1 MNAPKLSH
9 RIFADIFDTFI
20 VFALVLI
27 ALIPSI
33 VSLINVLI
41 SDNGWNVAALYI
53 SSVISGALALVFV
66 ILYHI
71 VLPVYLNG
79 QSLGKKYFNIMVVK
93 NNGSPIDF
101 KTMFIRELVRV
112 FVLLTSFGLSL
123 IVDLITLS
131 TSRGRV
137 SFYDTLSSTSVVDV
151 LVE

>member
-9 RIFADIFDTFI
+9 RIFAGLFDTFI

-41 SDNGWNVAALYI
+41 SDNAWNVVALYI
-53 SSVISGALALVFV
+53 SSVVSGALALVFI

-79 QSLGKKYFNIMVVK
+79 QSLGKKYFNIMIVK
-93 NNGSPIDF
+93 NNGSPVDF
-101 KTMFIRELVRV
+101 RTMFIRELVRV
-112 FVLLTSFGLSL
+112 FVLLTSFGLS
-123 IVDLITLS
+123 IFVDLITLS

>member
-1 MNAPKLSH
+1 MNTPKLSH
-9 RIFADIFDTFI
+9 RIFAGIFDTLI

-41 SDNGWNVAALYI
+41 SDNTWNVVALYF
-53 SSVISGALALVFV
+53 SSFISGALSLVFV
-66 ILYHI
+66 ILYLI

-79 QSLGKKYFNIMVVK
+79 QSLGKKYFNIMVIK
-93 NNGSPIDF
+93 NNGTPIDF
-101 KTMFIRELVRV
+101 RTMFIRELVRI
-112 FVLLTSFGLSL
+112 FILLATFGLS
-123 IVDLITLS
+123 IFVDLITLS